1 MDFQIQ
7 LITAWIHLVQFFFL
21 FHIPLPTRISK
32 SSTLFNNILSNLT
45 CLEEIDS
52 HQCRINIFRPSP
64 QFTFLADS
72 LSKISAAKSNILRH
86 DWRKFE
92 SNKFIS
98 DFYQTYWA
106 KILCSEK
113 SGANFSMNQYPSKMD
128 SPLETHAPL
137 KKLHKKIFKFFNKP
151 WITHVFQNSIRKKNN
166 IY

>member
-21 FHIPLPTRISK
+21 FHIPLPIRISK

-64 QFTFLADS
+64 QFIFLADL

-98 DFYQTYWA
+98 DFYQTY
-106 KILCSEK
+106 
-113 SGANFSMNQYPSKMD
+113 
-128 SPLETHAPL
+128 
-137 KKLHKKIFKFFNKP
+137 
-151 WITHVFQNSIRKKNN
+151 
-166 IY
+166 